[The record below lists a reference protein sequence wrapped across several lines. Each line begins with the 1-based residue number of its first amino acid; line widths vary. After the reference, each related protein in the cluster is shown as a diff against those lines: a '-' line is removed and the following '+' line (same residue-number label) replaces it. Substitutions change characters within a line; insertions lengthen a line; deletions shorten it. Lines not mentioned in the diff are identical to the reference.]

1 MREITIASNFV
12 SQNPTTQTFGLGNAA
27 QVDELRVQWPDGEE
41 TVMTD
46 VQASQSISI
55 DQPDLP

>member
-12 SQNPTTQTFGLGNAA
+12 SQNHTVQTFGLGSAA
-27 QVDELRVQWPDGEE
+27 QVDGLRVQWPDGTE

-46 VQASQSISI
+46 VQASQFMSI